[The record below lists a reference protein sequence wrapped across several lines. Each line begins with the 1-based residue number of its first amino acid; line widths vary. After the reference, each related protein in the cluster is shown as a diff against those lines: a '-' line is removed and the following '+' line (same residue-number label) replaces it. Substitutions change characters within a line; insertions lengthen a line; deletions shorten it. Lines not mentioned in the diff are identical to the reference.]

1 MFAGLTLM
9 KFLCVKEDKN
19 SIKKNEEMRSEIT
32 SNQVMVG
39 DQKEKE

>member
-19 SIKKNEEMRSEIT
+19 SIKNEEMRSEIT